1 MNNILKKLIVKKKK
15 GQSDLICSLF
25 VVMALIVV
33 LFLAVSTTQD
43 ISKVTLV
50 DQVARQGIIKLE
62 TQGSL
67 DNSQLGA
74 IKSNLSAS
82 GLQFNDHH
90 AVSVNGASVKDG
102 VYTAYKSGGKWK
114 IDTGNNHIFQY
125 GEEVGLYI
133 QCQANTMKFGGNI
146 FGNSLTK
153 GNLTTITRLKAS
165 ITKKAK
171 Q

>member
-25 VVMALIVV
+25 VLMALITI

-43 ISKVTLV
+43 ISKITLV

-67 DNSQLGA
+67 DNSQLSA
-74 IKSNLSAS
+74 IKNNLSAS
-82 GLQFNDHH
+82 GLQFNNH
-90 AVSVNGASVKDG
+90 AVTVNGASVKDG

-114 IDTGNNHIFQY
+114 IDTGNTHIFQY

-171 Q
+171 K

>member
-25 VVMALIVV
+25 VTMALIVV

-67 DNSQLGA
+67 SKSQLDA
-74 IKSNLSAS
+74 IKNNLSAS
-82 GLQFNDHH
+82 GLQFNNH
-90 AVSVNGASVKDG
+90 AVTVNGASVKDG

-114 IDTGNNHIFQY
+114 IDTGNTHIFQY

-171 Q
+171 K

>member
-25 VVMALIVV
+25 VLMALITI

-67 DNSQLGA
+67 SKSQLDA
-74 IKSNLSAS
+74 IKNNLSAS
-82 GLQFNDHH
+82 GLQFNNH
-90 AVSVNGASVKDG
+90 AVTVNGASVKDG

-114 IDTGNNHIFQY
+114 IDTGNTHIFQY

-171 Q
+171 K